1 MTEFLR
7 RSDAPHKSI
16 RCCSLLSAPVTSCSC
31 WGAGHCCR
39 WWQEY
44 VTKLVLCR
52 VRALALSRLS
62 GGEICL
68 SGLEGT
74 SVREQ
79 LRWRQSEPWFVSQRC
94 SSLFWGCCCIFGEP
108 RAGSA
113 LEGRGAGFCS
123 SESHG
128 AGEGLREWQCSGC
141 VLRAWLGPWHCLV
154 PLPEPISSAICMGKT
169 YTCSAGEV

>member
-16 RCCSLLSAPVTSCSC
+16 RCYSLLSAPVTSCSC

-52 VRALALSRLS
+52 VWVLALSRALRR
-62 GGEICL
+62 GNLPFGIGRDKCARAAEVETEWVF
-68 SGLEGT
+68 GLC
-74 SVREQ
+74 
-79 LRWRQSEPWFVSQRC
+79 QRC

-108 RAGSA
+108 RADS
-113 LEGRGAGFCS
+113 AGFCS

-128 AGEGLREWQCSGC
+128 AERAERMA
-141 VLRAWLGPWHCLV
+141 VLRVCAQGLAWAMA
-154 PLPEPISSAICMGKT
+154 LPCAPSRAHIQHYLHG
-169 YTCSAGEV
+169 